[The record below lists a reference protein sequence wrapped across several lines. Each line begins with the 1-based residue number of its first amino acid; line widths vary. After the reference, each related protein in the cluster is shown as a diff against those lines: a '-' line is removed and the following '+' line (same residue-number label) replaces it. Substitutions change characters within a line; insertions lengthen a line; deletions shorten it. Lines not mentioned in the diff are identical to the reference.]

1 MCSRAIQAP
10 VANRT
15 FFAVLCFDP
24 GLISA
29 SPHSKSKLHLNHRE
43 SNRKATVI
51 TSTDVQVFLE
61 VM

>member
-29 SPHSKSKLHLNHRE
+29 LPHSKSKLHLNHRE

-51 TSTDVQVFLE
+51 TSTDV
-61 VM
+61 